1 MKQNLTR
8 RQLLKRS
15 ALAGAMLSAPGTL
28 FAEERQPLR
37 IPPIIEVGRGRPVRL
52 DLRPAQ
58 TQFNKGKLVDV
69 WGVNG
74 QYLAPTVRVKSDNFV
89 KLTYVNNLPQPVSI
103 NIQGLLAPTEM
114 IGSAHRKLSLIHI

>member
-15 ALAGAMLSAPGTL
+15 ALAGAILSAPGTL

-58 TQFNKGKLVDV
+58 TQFHKGKLVDV

-103 NIQGLLAPTEM
+103 NIQGY
-114 IGSAHRKLSLIHI
+114 